1 MLSSEEDSG
10 LRKALQIAESLK
22 KPVSV
27 KQALSAFAEVKG
39 QPLRCGRRDCLQN
52 EKGRP
57 RPRRNSRGET
67 ATIFRWRA
75 RCLSETAGGRPLSV
89 LRAALGKKLE
99 AARILKVGKPIMEKL
114 AKPKKLS
121 QISEIV
127 DLMLGYTQVELGITA
142 MDEWDEYDSWVE
154 KQLTRIPLFTDI
166 LDPTFLIIRGPLL
179 GCPCACRNTCIS
191 QQSSCW
197 WKSAGRW
204 PFRKSNSPRASQ
216 RCRSSCPRHVPVC
229 RSSRCRNCTRSSH
242 WLGIWSWSRKFRFST
257 VHGWNEWICLVVRA
271 LKQFISV
278 IQTLHPEFQDQI

>member
-1 MLSSEEDSG
+1 MQKSKVSHCAAVVVIASKMKKADLALEEIQEEKQRQFSG
-10 LRKALQIAESLK
+10 EERVAL
-22 KPVSV
+22 V
-27 KQALSAFAEVKG
+27 KLQEAGLY
-39 QPLRCGRRDCLQN
+39 RCC
-52 EKGRP
+52 
-57 RPRRNSRGET
+57 RG
-67 ATIFRWRA
+67 
-75 RCLSETAGGRPLSV
+75 
-89 LRAALGKKLE
+89 AALGKKLE

-242 WLGIWSWSRKFRFST
+242 WLGI
-257 VHGWNEWICLVVRA
+257 
-271 LKQFISV
+271 
-278 IQTLHPEFQDQI
+278 